1 MAEIITLEEAVKL
14 TRAFQESEIGRGQTI
29 SAKFEK
35 GILDQILD
43 QEGCEGI
50 NIYTA
55 LNDEGQITFVL
66 IGYDNENNNITE
78 GKIADWAETNPPYK
92 PNNSIL

>member
-43 QEGCEGI
+43 
-50 NIYTA
+50 
-55 LNDEGQITFVL
+55 
-66 IGYDNENNNITE
+66 
-78 GKIADWAETNPPYK
+78 
-92 PNNSIL
+92 